1 VIDLAFATCGPGG
14 EPAVESGAVIG
25 AGDIPPTVFADFGE
39 RTRAGARTCARGASG
54 STGELREVC
63 AVAQRA

>member
-1 VIDLAFATCGPGG
+1 VTDLAFATRLPAG
-14 EPAVESGAVIG
+14 ERAIESGAVIG
-25 AGDIPPTVFADFGE
+25 AGEVPPTVFAHFGASP
-39 RTRAGARTCARGASG
+39 RDGARTCGRGASG